1 MRKAAVLITAA
12 FLVSCDKSGQT
23 VQELSKLNKQRDS
36 LTVEVA
42 NDVKII
48 YTDDAILRAKI
59 AAPVMKRF
67 PDKNNPRMEMPKG
80 VKANFF
86 DEFGE
91 IQSSL
96 TARYAMHYE
105 RDDRI

>member
-59 AAPVMKRF
+59 AAPVMK
-67 PDKNNPRMEMPKG
+67 
-80 VKANFF
+80 
-86 DEFGE
+86 
-91 IQSSL
+91 
-96 TARYAMHYE
+96 
-105 RDDRI
+105 